1 MNLCPVCKS
10 SSLEREMMVV
20 TRGLGDPMTCKSC
33 GFRFLAKDNR
43 LVKPLPLVGHKY
55 MCPGCRKDTPKEV
68 VLPVLPPRLGLECS
82 ACKKI
87 LCYWEGE
94 APADLPMAS
103 EKCFRFSD
111 FFEDFVPNPDPVKS
125 ALQVSLMETLF
136 DALPVSLTD
145 AVKLFERRL
154 EQTGVIMPKK
164 RRRLTKENE
173 EKLEKQIKTEERKE
187 KRKRKKAK
195 SKPKPPPPPPVEPPE
210 QLEHPA
216 GFGGEPQKG
225 QTLNPEVPPPAV
237 AEEKT
242 KKKGKKNAKRKKRKK
257 QKKEEA

>member
-10 SSLEREMMVV
+10 SNLEREMMVV
-20 TRGLGDPMTCKSC
+20 TRGFGAPMTCKNC
-33 GFRFLAKDNR
+33 GFRFLTKENR
-43 LVKPLPLVGHKY
+43 LIKPLPLIGHKY
-55 MCPGCRKDTPKEV
+55 MCPHCRSDTPKEV

-94 APADLPMAS
+94 ALADMPMAS

-111 FFEDFVPNPDPVKS
+111 FFEDFVPNPDPIKS

-145 AVKLFERRL
+145 AIKLFERRL

-164 RRRLTKENE
+164 RRRLAQENTD
-173 EKLEKQIKTEERKE
+173 KLEKETKAEAKKA
-187 KRKRKKAK
+187 KRKRKKK
-195 SKPKPPPPPPVEPPE
+195 EKPKPPPPPPVEPPE
-210 QLEHPA
+210 PIEHPA
-216 GFGGEPQKG
+216 GFGGEPQDG
-225 QTLNPEVPPPAV
+225 QNLTPEFSPEATPEDKP
-237 AEEKT
+237 KT
-242 KKKGKKNAKRKKRKK
+242 KGKKNAKRKKRKK
-257 QKKEEA
+257 KKEEA